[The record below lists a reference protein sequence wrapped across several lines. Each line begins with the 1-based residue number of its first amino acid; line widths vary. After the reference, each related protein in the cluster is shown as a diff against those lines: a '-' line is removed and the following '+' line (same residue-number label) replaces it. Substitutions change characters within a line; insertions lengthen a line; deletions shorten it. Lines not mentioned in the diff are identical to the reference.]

1 MEQKNDTPKIK
12 AEDIMTADVQC
23 ITLEMTIHDSIKLLL
38 DHSIRGA
45 PVVDATQ
52 KVISVITEGDLLR
65 LASSFGLSKS
75 VGQCLLDL
83 VHVDELITSKREAS
97 FAEVYK
103 KFLQTSV
110 YRIIIVDDAGK
121 IQGLVSRS
129 NVLKILYGP
138 AKK

>member
-12 AEDIMTADVQC
+12 AEDIMSADVQC

-45 PVVDATQ
+45 PVVDVTQ